1 MARHNRQG
9 RGVDQYGLQYRISYP
24 PDWLDRI
31 RVTRR
36 LPSGRQSTRTL
47 FRNPARKPVGEV
59 SSVVRTT
66 ITSEEQGLEV
76 TVSFG
81 TGYGRVNEVEVQWQ
95 DPAGPP
101 DQMDRVSFRLTG
113 FPPV

>member
-1 MARHNRQG
+1 M
-9 RGVDQYGLQYRISYP
+9 DQYGWQYRISYP

-47 FRNPARKPVGEV
+47 FRNPARKPLGEV
-59 SSVVRTT
+59 SGVMRTT

-76 TVSFG
+76 MVSFG
-81 TGYGRVNEVEVQWQ
+81 TGSGRVNEVVVEWQ
-95 DPAGPP
+95 NSAGPA
-101 DQMDRVSFRLTG
+101 DGMDRVRFRLTG
-113 FPPV
+113 FPPT